1 MKKFHWPVRV
11 YYEDTDSGG
20 VVYHANY
27 LKYFERA
34 RTEYLR
40 AMGHELDAVLR
51 DTGVLFVVRS
61 LTIDYL
67 KPAVFNDAL
76 TVTAAINTLRPAS
89 LTFTQTLIR
98 GDDLQLATAEVK
110 VVCLKADGFRPV
122 AIPDIL
128 LQSLK
133 HEF

>member
-1 MKKFHWPVRV
+1 MKKILWPVRV

-40 AMGHELDAVLR
+40 AMGHELDVLSR
-51 DTGVLFVVRS
+51 EYGVLFVVRT
-61 LTIDYL
+61 LGIDYL
-67 KPAVFNDAL
+67 KPARFNDAL
-76 TVTAAINTLRPAS
+76 LASAEVTGLRPAS
-89 LTFTQTLIR
+89 LTFTQTLTR
-98 GDDLQLATAEVK
+98 GEDLLLATAEVK
-110 VVCLKADGFRPV
+110 VVCLGVDGFRPV
-122 AIPDIL
+122 AIPAIL
-128 LQSLK
+128 LHSLK